1 MIEIRNLTKRFGAFT
16 AVKNLSFQA
25 SPGEVLGFLGPNG
38 AGKSTTMKMVTGF
51 LPPSEGTALVCG
63 HDVLENPRAAKAKI
77 GYLPEGA
84 PLYPDMTPRSMMKF
98 VGKTRRMSG
107 RRIKERMQEVTKL
120 VDLHSVLDQRIETL
134 SKGFKRRVGLGLAI
148 LHDPEVLILDE
159 PTDGLDPNQK
169 HEVRQLIRSMAEGK
183 VIVLSTHILEEVEA
197 VCTRAMIVSAGE
209 VCFDGTPAEMRE
221 KSRYTG
227 AIEVSVSTADS
238 EAAQS
243 AFSALASVASIG
255 DHSTVGEETRFILF
269 PVTGSRQTLLD
280 DVQRVSTEAPWRLA
294 SLSVDRGRMDD
305 VFRTVTSG
313 APLSTT
319 KVEVA

>member
-1 MIEIRNLTKRFGAFT
+1 
-16 AVKNLSFQA
+16 
-25 SPGEVLGFLGPNG
+25 
-38 AGKSTTMKMVTGF
+38 
-51 LPPSEGTALVCG
+51 
-63 HDVLENPRAAKAKI
+63 
-77 GYLPEGA
+77 
-84 PLYPDMTPRSMMKF
+84 MMKF

-107 RRIKERMQEVTKL
+107 RLIKERMEEVTRL

-169 HEVRQLIRSMAEGK
+169 HEVRELIQSMAQGK

-197 VCTRAMIVSAGE
+197 VCTRAMIVAAGE

-227 AIEVSVSTADS
+227 AIEVSVSAADAG
-238 EAAQS
+238 AAQG
-243 AFSALASVASIG
+243 AFEALASVASIG
-255 DHSTVGEETRFILF
+255 DHTTSGDEARFMLF

-280 DVQRVSTEAPWRLA
+280 DVQRVSTEASWRLA

-305 VFRTVTSG
+305 VFRTVTKG
-313 APLSTT
+313 APGATKST
-319 KVEVA
+319 EVA